1 MEIEIS
7 VPSSHNYDTAMPRLA
22 KLLLAS
28 ALLVLANAD
37 DADMKRRIKLK
48 TTRQLNEML
57 SEAGVEAPAGADKET
72 LRDLVF
78 DNDALT
84 KYEEKHPPTPR
95 PGGRRGAGGG
105 GGGGGG
111 GAGGGGGPSGP
122 DMKKVMFMS
131 MDKDKDGKLTREEMQ
146 AIVDKVNQ
154 QSGSSID
161 LFTSLDANS
170 DGFVDDS
177 EIDELFKKMGLGGG
191 GGGGGGGG
199 AAGGAQAGGPAQ
211 SAETMFKYLDK
222 DKDGKLS
229 QAEMA
234 STMEKANAAAKAR
247 GEQEFDFFEKLD
259 VDNDGFVDR
268 GEADEF
274 FKMMGLPTGKEEL

>member
-1 MEIEIS
+1 VEIEIS

-111 GAGGGGGPSGP
+111 AGGGGGPSGP

-199 AAGGAQAGGPAQ
+199 SAGGAQAGGPAQ

>member
-1 MEIEIS
+1 MRAAAAAAAAAAAL
-7 VPSSHNYDTAMPRLA
+7 VAAAGRAAPS
-22 KLLLAS
+22 
-28 ALLVLANAD
+28 
-37 DADMKRRIKLK
+37 
-48 TTRQLNEML
+48 
-57 SEAGVEAPAGADKET
+57 
-72 LRDLVF
+72 
-78 DNDALT
+78 
-84 KYEEKHPPTPR
+84 
-95 PGGRRGAGGG
+95 
-105 GGGGGG
+105 
-111 GAGGGGGPSGP
+111 
-122 DMKKVMFMS
+122 MKKVMFMS

-170 DGFVDDS
+170 DGCVDDS

>member
-1 MEIEIS
+1 MSASFELSSDEEDDILGSLRQQTMES
-7 VPSSHNYDTAMPRLA
+7 RSSGTNSYDPYGTNSSSNTDFGRARGTASTSGDF
-22 KLLLAS
+22 S
-28 ALLVLANAD
+28 AMR
-37 DADMKRRIKLK
+37 DAFREAGLE
-48 TTRQLNEML
+48 NL
-57 SEAGVEAPAGADKET
+57 SEET
-72 LRDLVF
+72 
-78 DNDALT
+78 
-84 KYEEKHPPTPR
+84 P
-95 PGGRRGAGGG
+95 
-105 GGGGGG
+105 
-111 GAGGGGGPSGP
+111 
-122 DMKKVMFMS
+122 
-131 MDKDKDGKLTREEMQ
+131 
-146 AIVDKVNQ
+146 
-154 QSGSSID
+154 
-161 LFTSLDANS
+161 
-170 DGFVDDS
+170 
-177 EIDELFKKMGLGGG
+177 LGGG

-199 AAGGAQAGGPAQ
+199 AAGGAQAGSPAQ